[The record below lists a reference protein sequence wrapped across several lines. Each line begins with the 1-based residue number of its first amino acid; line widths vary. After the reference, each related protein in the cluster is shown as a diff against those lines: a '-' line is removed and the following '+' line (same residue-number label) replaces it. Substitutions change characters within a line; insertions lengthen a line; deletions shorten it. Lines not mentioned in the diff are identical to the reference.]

1 MTPQEQLRSL
11 LVVRKPL
18 FRGCAGD
25 EFIWRQP
32 PWIPI
37 FILKGKVDDVE
48 P

>member
-1 MTPQEQLRSL
+1 MTPQEHLRSL